1 LGLKEAKCDGG
12 DDTRELGGAISS
24 QLNVMSEMS
33 QLLTDGAEGAAC
45 GADKLFDEQ

>member
-1 LGLKEAKCDGG
+1 
-12 DDTRELGGAISS
+12 LGGAISS

-45 GADKLFDEQ
+45 AGADKLFDEQ